1 MKKILKYY
9 PFILLLLVGITG
21 CATIPKESVKLSE
34 NLSGMIESAKA
45 SHVSLVNRYFAE
57 KKNEVKRFVMEEYK
71 PVFIRNVGN
80 ELKAQNKEFTFEL
93 YDRTM
98 ERILKKMDQWVGE
111 VEQTRIEVLSELDQH
126 YHLMVQTNEVI
137 TDFLRSASKVEE
149 ARKELI
155 ERSRIEAEKII
166 DFGKLEERIQGIM
179 DKISEAK
186 KIGGKEE

>member
-1 MKKILKYY
+1 MKKIPNYY
-9 PFILLLLVGITG
+9 AFILTLLIGIAG

-45 SHVSLVNRYFAE
+45 SHVNLVNKYFEE

-71 PVFIRNVGN
+71 PVFIKNVG
-80 ELKAQNKEFTFEL
+80 ERLKTQDREFTFEL
-93 YDRTM
+93 YDRAM

-111 VEQTRIEVLSELDQH
+111 VEEMRIEVLNELDEH
-126 YHLMVQTNEVI
+126 YYLMSQTNEAI
-137 TDFLRSASKVEE
+137 TGLLRSASKVEE
-149 ARKELI
+149 SRKELI
-155 ERSRIEAEKII
+155 ERSRIEAEKVI

-179 DKISEAK
+179 NKISEAK

>member
-1 MKKILKYY
+1 MKKIPNYY
-9 PFILLLLVGITG
+9 AFILTLLIGIVG

-45 SHVSLVNRYFAE
+45 SHVNLVNKYFEE

-71 PVFIRNVGN
+71 PVFIKNVG
-80 ELKAQNKEFTFEL
+80 EGLKAQNKEFTFEL
-93 YDRTM
+93 YDRAM

-111 VEQTRIEVLSELDQH
+111 IEEMRIQVLNELDEH
-126 YHLMVQTNEVI
+126 YYLMSQTNEAI
-137 TDFLRSASKVEE
+137 TGLLRSASKVEE

-186 KIGGKEE
+186 KMGGKEK